1 MDRVLSD
8 FIQAVRGA
16 EVRVSV
22 AEALE
27 AHEVVRLLGYGDRD
41 ALREGLGVTLAK
53 TVDEKGRFF
62 DTFDR
67 YFTAEIFADA
77 AHQAFLPDAEEAPA
91 GDAAGED
98 ATLVERLLAGDRA
111 GLMSALREAVRE
123 VGVSEMT
130 LFTQRGIVMQRLM
143 ARMGLDRLDQELAQ
157 LERSGQ
163 GGGDRARRLRE
174 GRAYLIDQMK
184 TFVQQQVAL
193 YTGASG
199 QALREQALSERRLN
213 KLEEE
218 DAARMT
224 DLVQRLA
231 RRLARVH
238 ARRAKRAHR
247 GQLDVRRTLRRNM
260 GFDGN
265 LFNIH
270 WRRVRVDKPRVVV
283 ICDVS
288 RSVADYTRFL
298 LLFLHSLSEVM
309 DRIRSFTFCA
319 DVVEVTDIFAHQPVA
334 TALDAAQAAAPIGP
348 TDYGRTLA
356 HLVERHLDAFTPRTT
371 VLFLGDA
378 RNNQSDPR
386 ADLLKLIAQRSRH
399 LIWLNPEPFV
409 TWNTGDSIISTYKP
423 LCHVVRECASLRQL
437 ESAVDEMLRLTTR
450 AS

>member
-1 MDRVLSD
+1 MDRVLAD

-77 AHQAFLPDAEEAPA
+77 AHQEFLPGAEEAP
-91 GDAAGED
+91 GDAPGED

-163 GGGDRARRLRE
+163 GGSDRARRLRE

-218 DAARMT
+218 DAARMIE
-224 DLVQRLA
+224 LVQRLA

-319 DVVEVTDIFAHQPVA
+319 DVVEVTDIFEHQPVA

-378 RNNQSDPR
+378 RNNLSDPR

-409 TWNTGDSIISTYKP
+409 TWNTGDSIIATYKP